1 MKNKTFKRIWN
12 MVKPYRKTVAF
23 VTVLA
28 IIIDALALVK
38 PYLVRVLIDDYLK
51 NGISQNEFMS
61 VSMISYIY
69 ITLVLLENFLDY
81 FNSTR
86 TNILGES
93 VVYDLRNRMYEYIE
107 KAKIKFHDKVPS
119 GTLFVRIISDI
130 EDVYALFSDVI
141 TTFAK
146 DIFIIIGLLIVMVY
160 IS

>member
-1 MKNKTFKRIWN
+1 

-107 KAKIKFHDKVPS
+107 KAKN
-119 GTLFVRIISDI
+119 
-130 EDVYALFSDVI
+130 YAKRS
-141 TTFAK
+141 
-146 DIFIIIGLLIVMVY
+146 
-160 IS
+160 